1 MKTPKKAGSRS
12 SSISQR
18 RSLES
23 KISELEAQIDTM
35 IHDYSKERSSVLVA
49 EIILGV
55 TCLAA
60 GYALGKFL

>member
-1 MKTPKKAGSRS
+1 MKTPKKVGSKPS
-12 SSISQR
+12 LTSQK

-23 KISELEAQIDTM
+23 KVSELEAQIDTM